1 MRRRGLAA
9 VFGCC
14 ALATGTAS
22 LVALPADAAAG
33 ADETAVELELV
44 LAVDASSSVSGL
56 EFELQMRGLADAFR
70 DSDVLAAIEGL
81 APPGMAV
88 ALIQWSSPGQQVV
101 AVDWTSVFDAGS
113 AATFADRIEL
123 SGRLILGETA
133 IDGGLA
139 FAVDLLAGN
148 GFDGRRQVVDISGDG
163 QANWGPDP
171 DDVRNRAVASGVTI
185 NALAVINEQVE
196 LTDYFREHVI
206 GGSGAFVLA
215 AADYEDYARAIRL
228 KLLREIGSG
237 ALSSHDAGKRI
248 LTADVAGRF

>member
-1 MRRRGLAA
+1 MRRRGIAA
-9 VFGCC
+9 AIGCC
-14 ALATGTAS
+14 ALATGTAG
-22 LVALPADAAAG
+22 LVALPADGAAG
-33 ADETAVELELV
+33 ADEIAVELELV
-44 LAVDASSSVSGL
+44 LAVDASSSVSGS

-70 DSDVLAAIEGL
+70 DPDVLAAIGGL
-81 APPGMAV
+81 APRGMAV
-88 ALIQWSSPGQQVV
+88 ALMQWSSPGQQVV
-101 AVDWTSVFDAGS
+101 AVDWARVFDAGS
-113 AATFADRIEL
+113 ATSFADRIES

-148 GFDGRRQVVDISGDG
+148 GFNGRRRVVDISGDG

-171 DDVRNRAVASGVTI
+171 DDVRDRAVAAGVTI
-185 NALAVINEQVE
+185 NALAVVNEQVE

-215 AADYEDYARAIRL
+215 ATDYEDYARAIRL

-237 ALSSHDAGKRI
+237 ALSSHDAGRRI
-248 LTADVAGRF
+248 LTAAVARGS